1 MNHLK
6 PFFLSATLLSLNT
19 LPLYAEGET
28 EADMPPLRDYV
39 SAEEPDEATVTIIEE
54 GLMLQQLM
62 LEQLSTIGDKAT
74 ADAAA
79 PQIALIAKELSS
91 WVERM
96 VAHKPA
102 NEASQK
108 TYNTYLPSIRE
119 NNDTIIRVGKEL
131 IAINCF
137 DSTSLHESL
146 AGIPNF
152 GSPEQDLIDSI
163 NRSSTSQ
170 KMLLQILESVHD
182 KDSADMAAQYL
193 ESIVQEFASWDEF
206 IVEIKQNQEIV
217 EKVNADFLKEV
228 TERDNTITELG
239 KEILIKECHGSSSLK
254 QTLRK
259 LPHFDDEKKAV
270 ITMIEHDMQLRNQ
283 YMSQLHTVINKVTA
297 STAAEQLAALSDELI
312 KSTEKMAELQPNSDR
327 ARELCDAYR
336 RNITEFYRFIN
347 EKEIELQGEQ
357 YYGVSALQYELSRIP
372 NPDGTRKTT
381 IALIKEGIALQDKLI
396 DILNTINS
404 KTTADEAARQLDIYA
419 RELLAW
425 GSKMEECE
433 PENESVMEAYKT
445 YLIQIKE
452 NNVMLRQMG
461 DIMLSYNYFG
471 STELKKALSRLI
483 TVTK

>member
-1 MNHLK
+1 MNQLK
-6 PFFLSATLLSLNT
+6 PFFLSASLLSLNT
-19 LPLYAEGET
+19 LPLYAEGES
-28 EADMPPLRDYV
+28 DMPPLRDFV
-39 SAEEPDEATVTIIEE
+39 SAEEPDASTVTIIEE

-62 LEQLSTIGDKAT
+62 LEQLSTISDKAT
-74 ADAAA
+74 ADTAA
-79 PQIALIAKELSS
+79 PQIALIAKELSA

-131 IAINCF
+131 IALNCF
-137 DSTSLHESL
+137 DSSALQDAL
-146 AGIPNF
+146 GGIPNF
-152 GSPEQDLIDSI
+152 GSPEQDLLDTI
-163 NRSSTSQ
+163 NRSTTSQ
-170 KMLLQILESVHD
+170 KMLLQILESVND

-193 ESIVQEFASWDEF
+193 ESLVQEFSAWDEF
-206 IVEIKQNQEIV
+206 VAEINQNPEII
-217 EKVNADFLKEV
+217 EKLDANYLTEL
-228 TERDNTITELG
+228 TERDKTIVELG
-239 KEILIKECHGSSSLK
+239 KAILIKECHGSDALK
-254 QTLRK
+254 QELRK

-270 ITMIEHDMQLRNQ
+270 LAMIEHDMQLRNQ
-283 YMSQLHTVINKVTA
+283 YMTQLHTVANKLTA
-297 STAAEQLAALSDELI
+297 SSAAEQLAALSDELI
-312 KSTEKMAELQPNSDR
+312 KSTEKMAELQPNSER
-327 ARELCDAYR
+327 ARVICDTYR
-336 RNITEFYRFIN
+336 NNITEFYRFIN
-347 EKEIELQGEQ
+347 EKEVELQGEQ
-357 YYGVSALQYELSRIP
+357 YYGVSALQRELDRIP

-404 KTTADEAARQLDIYA
+404 KSTADEAAKQLDLYA

-425 GSKMEECE
+425 GSRMEECE

-452 NNVMLRQMG
+452 NNAMLRQMG

-483 TVTK
+483 SVTK